1 MKKLLV
7 VCFLFVS
14 VSAMFSY
21 ADEYNKK
28 PTVDKFESST
38 TVEVKTSPLAQLT
51 ELAVKGRM
59 SGKKTKPKNNYKTT
73 KRQIE
78 NDYKTRSSWF

>member
-1 MKKLLV
+1 MY
-7 VCFLFVS
+7 
-14 VSAMFSY
+14 SY
-21 ADEYNKK
+21 ADEYKKK
-28 PTVDKFESST
+28 PAVDKFESST

-59 SGKKTKPKNNYKTT
+59 SGTKPAKKNNYKTT

>member
-1 MKKLLV
+1 MKRLFV
-7 VCFLFVS
+7 VCFLFLS
-14 VSAMFSY
+14 ISAMFSY
-21 ADEYNKK
+21 ADEYKKK

-59 SGKKTKPKNNYKTT
+59 SGTKTKPKNNYKNT

-78 NDYKTRSSWF
+78 NDYKTKSTWF